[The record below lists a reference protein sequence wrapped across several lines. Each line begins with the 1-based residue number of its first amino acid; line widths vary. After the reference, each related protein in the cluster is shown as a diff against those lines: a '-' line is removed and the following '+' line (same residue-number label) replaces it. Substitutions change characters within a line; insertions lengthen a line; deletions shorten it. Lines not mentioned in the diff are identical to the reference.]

1 MKNIIKVALVAGGM
15 LSFSYSHAQ
24 TTEKDTGLGHKIG
37 HVAKKV
43 GHKAAEL
50 GAKGD
55 AAITDKRYEGKQGPH
70 GQTIYIDE
78 NSHYYYVNK
87 RGHRVFLKKT
97 QLRDKKED

>member
-1 MKNIIKVALVAGGM
+1 MKNVIKVALVAAGM
-15 LSFSYSHAQ
+15 LSFSYCHAQ

-37 HVAKKV
+37 HAAKKV

-55 AAITDKRYEGKQGPH
+55 AAIVDKRYEGKQGPQ
-70 GQTIYIDE
+70 GQTIYINED
-78 NSHYYYVNK
+78 SRYYYVNK
-87 RGHRVFLKKT
+87 SGHRVYLKKS